1 MSNGLFDRGVMSN
14 GKPSFTL
21 NSNKSAG
28 LRAAVTNGQTRLA
41 LEYAEQ
47 IISDLCDRVQLLEDS
62 SITEEGTVSPKAT
75 AEVDLVEEKQKVVR
89 AKKTTEEV

>member
-1 MSNGLFDRGVMSN
+1 MNNSR
-14 GKPSFTL
+14 PSFTL

-28 LRAAVTNGQTRLA
+28 FKTAVTNGQTRLA

-47 IISDLCDRVQLLEDS
+47 IISDLCDRVKLLEES
-62 SITEEGTVSPKAT
+62 SITEESTVLPKAT
-75 AEVDLVEEKQKVVR
+75 AESSLVEEKQKVVR

>member
-1 MSNGLFDRGVMSN
+1 MSNS
-14 GKPSFTL
+14 KPSFTL

-28 LRAAVTNGQTRLA
+28 LKTAVTNGQTRLA

-62 SITEEGTVSPKAT
+62 SITGESTVSPKAT
-75 AEVDLVEEKQKVVR
+75 AEVDLVEEKPRVVR
-89 AKKTTEEV
+89 AKKAAEEI